1 MRGKLK
7 GPTEKRE
14 MTFGSKFQGYKNIT
28 LIPHSSSSCVFVIV
42 MFVWVLVPSNVSTFT
57 THTSI
62 WNGDWADWARII
74 SCLFLS
80 AVCWIWIS
88 FLVVVFRLSLDVK
101 VSAFQL
107 KVSLCRGKV
116 FSSRVVSDAWT
127 AGLSWKL
134 SLAWAAFLYSLY
146 IFCSVSWPAG
156 PFCAL
161 TAYATDP
168 NAFLSSSSAS
178 CKQLN
183 ACNSKRPLP
192 LSVNEW
198 VKKWIQNHSQKTTR
212 MGAKIS

>member
-1 MRGKLK
+1 MESLLFQKEARLCLKKIGDKLRGKLK

-107 KVSLCRGKV
+107 KVSLCRRQV
-116 FSSRVVSDAWT
+116 FSSRLVSDAWT

-134 SLAWAAFLYSLY
+134 SLARAAFL
-146 IFCSVSWPAG
+146 
-156 PFCAL
+156 
-161 TAYATDP
+161 
-168 NAFLSSSSAS
+168 
-178 CKQLN
+178 
-183 ACNSKRPLP
+183 
-192 LSVNEW
+192 
-198 VKKWIQNHSQKTTR
+198 
-212 MGAKIS
+212 

>member
-1 MRGKLK
+1 
-7 GPTEKRE
+7 
-14 MTFGSKFQGYKNIT
+14 MTFGSKFQGYRNIT

-42 MFVWVLVPSNVSTFT
+42 MFVWVLVLVPSNVSTFT

-116 FSSRVVSDAWT
+116 FSSRGSVRRVDCRIVLKAIISV
-127 AGLSWKL
+127 GCI
-134 SLAWAAFLYSLY
+134 SLLIIHILFRFLA
-146 IFCSVSWPAG
+146 CWSVLRSHSICYW
-156 PFCAL
+156 
-161 TAYATDP
+161 
-168 NAFLSSSSAS
+168 
-178 CKQLN
+178 
-183 ACNSKRPLP
+183 SKRF
-192 LSVNEW
+192 SF
-198 VKKWIQNHSQKTTR
+198 
-212 MGAKIS
+212 